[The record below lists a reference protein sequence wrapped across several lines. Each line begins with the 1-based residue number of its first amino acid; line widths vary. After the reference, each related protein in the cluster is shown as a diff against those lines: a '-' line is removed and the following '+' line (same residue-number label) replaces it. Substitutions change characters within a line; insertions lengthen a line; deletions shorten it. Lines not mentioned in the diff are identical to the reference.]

1 MQSCEVCHENYFY
14 IVVEDPY
21 GVDFNKTCEQWCGA
35 NQFIH
40 NNTTNINLYS
50 SDYPKGK
57 DETGELEVC

>member
-1 MQSCEVCHENYFY
+1 MQFVLFNDNYFY
-14 IVVEDPY
+14 IVFEEPY
-21 GVDFNKTCEQWCGA
+21 GVYFNKACEQCCGA

-40 NNTTNINLYS
+40 NNTTNFTLYS